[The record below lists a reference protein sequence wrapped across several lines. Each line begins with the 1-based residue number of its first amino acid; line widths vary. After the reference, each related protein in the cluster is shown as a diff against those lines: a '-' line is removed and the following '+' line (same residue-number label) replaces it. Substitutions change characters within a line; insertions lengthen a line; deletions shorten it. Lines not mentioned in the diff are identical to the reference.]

1 MYLPDGTIEDGFVTL
16 TFNHTFE
23 RIDTI
28 LLLMDE
34 LEQEGVRLIACEV
47 C

>member
-23 RIDTI
+23 RFDAI

-34 LEQEGVRLIACEV
+34 LVPVGVSLIRGQIC
-47 C
+47 